1 MKKFLGNLLAAC
13 MCGFLVNVPV
23 TGFTQAVWPEQG
35 VPDYHELR
43 AKVKAEGPKLLFSDS
58 PEMVYETGILY
69 RDTLQGEGRLFFHH
83 VNGTSKLKKL
93 AIIVKN
99 NGLRP
104 VNFAVT
110 RSGIDGPSHDYQAVG
125 KKSQE
130 YYFEEQKSKNSTLGF
145 GKTLELLS
153 GEGMLLP
160 TDQLLT
166 GTIDFFSDRPVEVT
180 VLMCDPKTDIELF
193 SALAKQLPIDE
204 HPLRGTFVKADLNYK
219 LQHSIDTEAGVGY
232 ALLLADSQ
240 TGEYLRG
247 TDATT
252 GLPAENYG
260 NYGVIYNIDYKLKG
274 DKPYE
279 LWLNPWGGMFAGVG
293 VLEQG
298 GQRKI
303 INIPESPAFGRLGEE
318 GFCIARLEPN
328 SEGRFTW
335 SPPGASNLPI
345 RLFWLP
351 SDYEAPYLHD

>member
-35 VPDYHELR
+35 VPDYQELR

-193 SALAKQLPIDE
+193 SALAKQLPMDE

-219 LQHSIDTEAGVGY
+219 LQHSIDTEAGACF
-232 ALLLADSQ
+232 ALLLSDSQ
-240 TGEYLRG
+240 TG
-247 TDATT
+247 
-252 GLPAENYG
+252 
-260 NYGVIYNIDYKLKG
+260 
-274 DKPYE
+274 
-279 LWLNPWGGMFAGVG
+279 
-293 VLEQG
+293 
-298 GQRKI
+298 
-303 INIPESPAFGRLGEE
+303 
-318 GFCIARLEPN
+318 
-328 SEGRFTW
+328 
-335 SPPGASNLPI
+335 
-345 RLFWLP
+345 
-351 SDYEAPYLHD
+351 

>member
-35 VPDYHELR
+35 VPDYQELR

-193 SALAKQLPIDE
+193 SALAKQLPMDE

-219 LQHSIDTEAGVGY
+219 LQHSIDTEAGASY

-260 NYGVIYNIDYKLKG
+260 NYGVIYNIDYKL
-274 DKPYE
+274 
-279 LWLNPWGGMFAGVG
+279 WLNPWGGMFAGVG
-293 VLEQG
+293 VLEHG

>member
-35 VPDYHELR
+35 VPDYQELR

-193 SALAKQLPIDE
+193 SALAKQLPMDE

-219 LQHSIDTEAGVGY
+219 LQHSIDTEAGASY

-260 NYGVIYNIDYKLKG
+260 NYGVIYNLSLIH
-274 DKPYE
+274 
-279 LWLNPWGGMFAGVG
+279 
-293 VLEQG
+293 
-298 GQRKI
+298 I
-303 INIPESPAFGRLGEE
+303 
-318 GFCIARLEPN
+318 
-328 SEGRFTW
+328 
-335 SPPGASNLPI
+335 
-345 RLFWLP
+345 
-351 SDYEAPYLHD
+351 

>member
-1 MKKFLGNLLAAC
+1 
-13 MCGFLVNVPV
+13 
-23 TGFTQAVWPEQG
+23 
-35 VPDYHELR
+35 
-43 AKVKAEGPKLLFSDS
+43 
-58 PEMVYETGILY
+58 
-69 RDTLQGEGRLFFHH
+69 
-83 VNGTSKLKKL
+83 
-93 AIIVKN
+93 
-99 NGLRP
+99 
-104 VNFAVT
+104 
-110 RSGIDGPSHDYQAVG
+110 
-125 KKSQE
+125 
-130 YYFEEQKSKNSTLGF
+130 
-145 GKTLELLS
+145 
-153 GEGMLLP
+153 
-160 TDQLLT
+160 
-166 GTIDFFSDRPVEVT
+166 
-180 VLMCDPKTDIELF
+180 MCDPKTDIELF

-219 LQHSIDTEAGVGY
+219 LQHSIDTETGVGY